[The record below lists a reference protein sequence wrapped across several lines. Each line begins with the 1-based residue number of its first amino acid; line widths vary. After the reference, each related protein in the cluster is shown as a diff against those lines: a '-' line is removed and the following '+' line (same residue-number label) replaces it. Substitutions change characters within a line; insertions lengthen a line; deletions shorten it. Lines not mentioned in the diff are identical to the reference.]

1 MLERLLASS
10 DLRYKGL
17 VQDRIGGFYY
27 MDYVKLAFIIIDL
40 PIMLKI
46 YVPKMFIICHAF
58 YLGRTSL

>member
-1 MLERLLASS
+1 
-10 DLRYKGL
+10 
-17 VQDRIGGFYY
+17 